1 MKKSVF
7 LLSILFSITSI
18 AQEKTKKQK
27 AEESIKRMQQ
37 RMETFYKERSKQDS
51 IFNAN
56 LKAREQDST
65 YRSDIQIFQDIF
77 NKKQAQDSL
86 PKERSKQ
93 TDKDTFKKNF
103 KL

>member
-7 LLSILFSITSI
+7 LLSILFTITSI

-27 AEESIKRMQQ
+27 AEESLKRMQQ

-56 LKAREQDST
+56 LNAREKDST
-65 YRSDIQIFQDIF
+65 YRNDLQIFQDAF
-77 NKKQAQDSL
+77 NKKQVQDTV

>member
-18 AQEKTKKQK
+18 AQEKTKKK
-27 AEESIKRMQQ
+27 LAEESLKRMQQ
-37 RMETFYKERSKQDS
+37 RMEAFYKERNKQDS

-65 YRSDIQIFQDIF
+65 YRSD
-77 NKKQAQDSL
+77 L
-86 PKERSKQ
+86 
-93 TDKDTFKKNF
+93 
-103 KL
+103 

>member
-1 MKKSVF
+1 MKKSAL

-27 AEESIKRMQQ
+27 AEESLKRMQQ
-37 RMETFYKERSKQDS
+37 RMEAFNQERSKQDS

-56 LKAREQDST
+56 LKTREQDST
-65 YRSDIQIFQDIF
+65 YRSDLQIFQDTF
-77 NKKQAQDSL
+77 KHKQVQDSVHQN
-86 PKERSKQ
+86 KNNQ
-93 TDKDTFKKNF
+93 NDVDTFQKNF

>member
-1 MKKSVF
+1 MKKTVF

-27 AEESIKRMQQ
+27 AEESLKRMQQ
-37 RMETFYKERSKQDS
+37 RMEAFNQERSKQDS
-51 IFNAN
+51 IFNVN

-65 YRSDIQIFQDIF
+65 YRSDIQIFQDTF

-93 TDKDTFKKNF
+93 TDKDTFNKIF

>member
-1 MKKSVF
+1 MKKSAL

-27 AEESIKRMQQ
+27 AEESLKRMQQ
-37 RMETFYKERSKQDS
+37 RLEAFNQERSKQDS

-65 YRSDIQIFQDIF
+65 YRSDLQIFQDTF
-77 NKKQAQDSL
+77 KQEQVQDSVL
-86 PKERSKQ
+86 KERSKP
-93 TDKDTFKKNF
+93 TDKEAFNKNF
-103 KL
+103 RL